1 VGLRVSWKSVAAAPH
16 RAGIGTACLEAA
28 AGRPH
33 DRAMSSARLADSPDL
48 PDTPEPIR
56 RLEGLAFVHDQPPGA
71 GRLRWRRFG
80 EGPPLVLLHGGHG
93 NWLHWARNIEP
104 LARGNQVWVADMPGY
119 GDSAEPLEPAAMG
132 SLVEG
137 TACSLEALLGVG
149 QAFDLVGFSFGGLVA
164 AHLAAGRLP
173 VRRLILLGPAG
184 HAGPRRPRGEMLAW
198 RKALADPD
206 PQALARVMRHNLA
219 MQMLHQPEAIDAL
232 ALAVHTRACLATR
245 FRSREI
251 SRGGGLPQLL
261 ALCRAPLRLL
271 WGEHD
276 VTCDPAVLSLGLG
289 AQAPDR
295 RARVLPGVGHWVQ
308 YEAAEAVNR
317 QLRAW
322 LDEPAG

>member
-1 VGLRVSWKSVAAAPH
+1 MSRVHP
-16 RAGIGTACLEAA
+16 
-28 AGRPH
+28 
-33 DRAMSSARLADSPDL
+33 ADLPAH

-56 RLEGLAFVHDQPPGA
+56 RLEALARIRDLPLGA
-71 GRLRWRRFG
+71 GQLRWRGFG

-93 NWLHWARNIEP
+93 NWLHWARNIDA
-104 LARGNQVWVADMPGY
+104 LALRHAVWVADMPGY
-119 GDSAEPLEPAAMG
+119 GDSAEPVEPAAMG

-137 TACSLEALLGVG
+137 MAQSIEALLGAD
-149 QAFDLVGFSFGGLVA
+149 QPFDLAGFSFGGLVA
-164 AHLAAGRLP
+164 AHLAAGRLA

-184 HAGPRRPRGEMLAW
+184 HAGARRPKGEMLAW
-198 RKALADPD
+198 RRALADPD
-206 PQALARVMRHNLA
+206 PQALTAVMRHNLA
-219 MQMLHQPEAIDAL
+219 MQMLHQPEAIDPL

-261 ALCRAPLRLL
+261 AQCRAPLRLL

-276 VTCDPAVLSLGLG
+276 VTCDPVRLSESLG
-289 AQAPDR
+289 AQASDR
-295 RARVLPGVGHWVQ
+295 QARVLPGVGHWVQ